1 MTVNETVSYPSGRNA
16 EGSMGEKWKFRRLSV
31 KTQVMI
37 GAMIVPIL
45 SSFILLVIF
54 YKNIRGFYVERVQDM
69 QQHTIDIT
77 AGNLEDFVKQCETVS
92 EQVLGMVVFQD
103 DLEGYAQKTAYE
115 RLLISRN
122 INAGLLNIKLANRV
136 VDHIYL
142 LSFDGQGFSTNSEW
156 NKNSFVEGLPEA
168 LDADQAGRK
177 MVIPSRKVEY
187 ANINHSRYAPLK
199 ISYLMYLN
207 RYTKSGMIG
216 LVQMDVNYS
225 QIENIMKNMALGE
238 GDFSFIIDEKQNL
251 IYAPEKELAGMYAG
265 DVSYNGLCLELFCG
279 KENGEMEDSY
289 TVRTREIGGSKWKL
303 VQVSSDALLNQEL
316 KRAMR
321 NWIVALAAYIACAT
335 AVSVSIARGI
345 TAPIMKMIGSM
356 KDAGRGN
363 FKVQVSG
370 SYNKELAYL
379 AESFEQMVSQIDGLM
394 KENIQ
399 KEHEKTALQ
408 MQALNAK
415 INSHFLYNTLN
426 GIKWQAI
433 KAKQLPIAESIVAL
447 TKILEYSYKDTDSM
461 VSLREELSFIND
473 YVYVQNMRYDS
484 HVQIQYDIEEGT
496 ENCMILKMLLQP
508 VVENALM
515 YAFDGESL
523 DNIVRIGCRRQQ
535 GNLVITV
542 RDNGKGFIFQ
552 GMDKLTG
559 IGLNNILQRMK
570 LNFEEECGMEISSKD
585 GEGTCVVMIVPEIY
599 YEDKINVDAD
609 CGR

>member
-1 MTVNETVSYPSGRNA
+1 MI
-16 EGSMGEKWKFRRLSV
+16 EKWKFRRLSV

-37 GAMIVPIL
+37 GAVIVPVL

-92 EQVLGMVVFQD
+92 EQVLGIVVFQD

-122 INAGLLNIKLANRV
+122 INAGLLNIKLANKV

-156 NKNSFVEGLPEA
+156 NKNTFVEGLPEA
-168 LDADQAGRK
+168 PDFNQSGRK
-177 MVIPSRKVEY
+177 MVIPSHKVEY
-187 ANINHSRYAPLK
+187 ANSNHSKYAPLK
-199 ISYLMYLN
+199 ISYLIYLN

-225 QIENIMKNMALGE
+225 QIENIMKNTALGE
-238 GDFSFIIDEKQNL
+238 GDFSFIVDEEKNL
-251 IYAPEKELAGMYAG
+251 IYAPEKELAGLRAEDAFYH
-265 DVSYNGLCLELFCG
+265 GLCLEAFCG
-279 KENGEMEDSY
+279 KENGEMEGNY
-289 TVRTREIGGSKWKL
+289 TVRTREINGSKWKL
-303 VQVSSDALLNQEL
+303 VQVSSDALLNKEL
-316 KRAMR
+316 KKAME
-321 NWIVALAAYIACAT
+321 NWIAVLAVYIVCAT
-335 AVSVSIARGI
+335 VVSVSIARGI
-345 TAPIMKMIGSM
+345 TAPIVKMIDSM
-356 KDAGRGN
+356 RDAGQGN

-370 SYNKELAYL
+370 SYNKELADL
-379 AESFEQMVSQIDGLM
+379 AENFEQMVSRIDGLM

-433 KAKQLPIAESIVAL
+433 KAKQIPIAESIVAL
-447 TKILEYSYKDTDSM
+447 TKILEYSYKDTESM
-461 VSLREELSFIND
+461 VPLREELSFIND

-484 HVQIQYDIEEGT
+484 HVQIQYDIEDGAEK
-496 ENCMILKMLLQP
+496 CMILKMLLQP
-508 VVENALM
+508 VVENTLM
-515 YAFDGESL
+515 YAFDREGT
-523 DNIVRIGCRRQQ
+523 DNLVWIGCRRQQ
-535 GNLVITV
+535 GSLVITV
-542 RDNGKGFIFQ
+542 RDNGKGFVFQ

-570 LNFEEECGMEISSKD
+570 LNFGEKSRLEISSTG
-585 GEGTCVVMIVPEIY
+585 GEGTCVTMTVPEIH
-599 YEDKINVDAD
+599 YEGQNDVDAD
-609 CGR
+609 CG